1 MKLRNAFKCAGYKT
15 RLCPYRKEVCD
26 TNVKEWVRSDCN
38 KTLMLWEA
46 FRVCFFRLLWNF
58 RDILFVESV
67 FDFTHLMLGFKVFCA
82 NFRLY

>member
-15 RLCPYRKEVCD
+15 LLCPYRKGVCD

-46 FRVCFFRLLWNF
+46 SRVPVLLSIIMEFRVA
-58 RDILFVESV
+58 LFVESDVV
-67 FDFTHLMLGFKVFCA
+67 F
-82 NFRLY
+82 